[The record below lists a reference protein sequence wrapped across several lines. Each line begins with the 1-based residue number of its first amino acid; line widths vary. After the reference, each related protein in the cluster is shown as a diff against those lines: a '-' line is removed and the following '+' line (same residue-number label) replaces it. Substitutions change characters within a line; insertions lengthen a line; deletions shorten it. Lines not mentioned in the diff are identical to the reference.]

1 MTTIGSDIHRRL
13 DALEA
18 DAAKGR
24 LLTKY
29 AEREPKEFIQYDAFQ
44 PEVND
49 DSLFSVHTVELMRGS
64 PCRVLIDPATASADA
79 VVMLRLIADWIE
91 RAGLPDPDNDDLL
104 F

>member
-1 MTTIGSDIHRRL
+1 MTTISSDIHGRL

-44 PEVND
+44 PEVNN
-49 DSLFSVHTVELMRGS
+49 DSLFSVHTVGPVEASVTEQRLELARHRRTPRLRS
-64 PCRVLIDPATASADA
+64 ARTCETRTA
-79 VVMLRLIADWIE
+79 RLHTESVPLA
-91 RAGLPDPDNDDLL
+91 
-104 F
+104 